1 MMKLTLKVLQKLEK
15 ETDMNN
21 KLLVTLMVVAL
32 VISACSVVQDRLNV
46 VRGSG
51 NVTSE
56 TRDISGVT
64 SVDLAGAADVDITF
78 GDVESLVVE
87 AEDNIVP
94 LIETEV
100 ENGRLVIGTKSNTS
114 YSNTRP
120 VTVHVTMKSLE
131 AVSLS
136 GSGSIT
142 VQNFQGETIRVDLSG
157 SGDINVSGTADSAD
171 MTLGGSGKINGE
183 QFKADSVKVS
193 VDGSG
198 DARVYA
204 SEQLDAEVGGS
215 GSIRYSGNPAQVSKN
230 VSGSGSISSE

>member
-1 MMKLTLKVLQKLEK
+1 MCK
-15 ETDMNN
+15 
-21 KLLVTLMVVAL
+21 KLLVVLMVVAL
-32 VISACSVVQDRLNV
+32 SLSACSVAVNVLNV
-46 VRGSG
+46 TRGSG
-51 NVTSE
+51 NVIRE
-56 TRDISGVT
+56 TRNISGVT
-64 SVDLAGAADVDITF
+64 GIELAGSADVDITF
-78 GDVESLVVE
+78 GEEESLVVE

-114 YSNTRP
+114 YSNTKP
-120 VTVHVTMKSLE
+120 VTVHVTLKSLE

-142 VQNFQGETIRVDLSG
+142 VQNYQGVTIRVDLSG

-183 QFKADSVKVS
+183 QLKADSVKVG

-198 DARVYA
+198 DARVFA

-215 GSIRYSGNPAQVSKN
+215 GSIRYSGNPEQVSKN
-230 VSGSGSISSE
+230 VSGSGSITSE